1 MNGFARDEFIS
12 AMLVGEFGNDR
23 LLLHDI
29 FRNLGWRLLEAHK
42 RRDGMRHLGSSL
54 VEVVVAERDSSHWNW
69 KKILNDFRRLVRPP
83 LLIVTSRLADDALW
97 SEALNLGAHDV
108 LAQPFDRDEVER
120 VIASACRRF
129 RFQPELAARPKVR
142 AANVA

>member
-1 MNGFARDEFIS
+1 MNGFARKEFVS

-69 KKILNDFRRLVRPP
+69 KKILNDFRRLARPP

-129 RFQPELAARPKVR
+129 KFQPELARPKVR

>member
-1 MNGFARDEFIS
+1 VNNFARKESVS

-42 RRDGMRHLGSSL
+42 RREGLRYLGCSP
-54 VEVVVAERDSSHWNW
+54 VEVVVAERDSPHWDW
-69 KKILNDFRRLVRPP
+69 KEILRDFRRLVRPP
-83 LLIVTSRLADDALW
+83 RLIVTSRLADDALW

-120 VIASACRRF
+120 AIASACRRF
-129 RFQPELAARPKVR
+129 KFQPELARPKVQ